1 MEIIIS
7 LVVLVILE
15 LILGIDNL
23 IFVSIIISRTHN
35 NIKERLRKCWV
46 VCGLIIRSI
55 LLAGLS
61 WLLAQKG
68 HTIMTIFGNNLD
80 LASIVMISGGI
91 FLIWK
96 TVKEIHE
103 KFEKDEHHN
112 TKTHVL
118 NFKQAVT
125 QIVLIDTIFS
135 FDSVITAGG
144 TAKVLWVMITAV
156 SIAMVAMFFFSEYI
170 ATFIQKHPTIK
181 ILALSFLVMIG
192 FTLVV
197 EGWNAHD
204 AEHLHLK
211 NYVYFSMGFA
221 LIVEMINLKLSRK

>member
-1 MEIIIS
+1 LEIAIS
-7 LVVLVILE
+7 LLVLVVLE

-23 IFVSIIISRTHN
+23 IFVSIIISRTKN
-35 NIKERLRKCWV
+35 NLKEKLRKYWI

-55 LLAGLS
+55 LLCGLS

-68 HTIMTIFGNNLD
+68 HTIITIFGNGLD

-112 TKTHVL
+112 TKTHPL
-118 NFKQAVT
+118 DFKQAVT
-125 QIVLIDTIFS
+125 QIILIDTIFS

-170 ATFIQKHPTIK
+170 ATFIQQHPTIK

-197 EGWNAHD
+197 EGWNSHE

>member
-7 LVVLVILE
+7 LVVLVLLE

-80 LASIVMISGGI
+80 LASMVMISGGI

-112 TKTHVL
+112 KKTHAL

>member
-7 LVVLVILE
+7 LVVLVLLE

-61 WLLAQKG
+61 WLLSQKG

-80 LASIVMISGGI
+80 LASMVMISGGI

-112 TKTHVL
+112 KKTHAL

>member
-35 NIKERLRKCWV
+35 NIKEKLRKCWV

-55 LLAGLS
+55 LLCGLS

-80 LASIVMISGGI
+80 LASLVMISGGI

-112 TKTHVL
+112 MKTHTL

-156 SIAMVAMFFFSEYI
+156 CIAMIAMFFFSEYI
-170 ATFIQKHPTIK
+170 ATFIQQHPTIK

>member
-1 MEIIIS
+1 
-7 LVVLVILE
+7 
-15 LILGIDNL
+15 
-23 IFVSIIISRTHN
+23 
-35 NIKERLRKCWV
+35 
-46 VCGLIIRSI
+46 
-55 LLAGLS
+55 
-61 WLLAQKG
+61 
-68 HTIMTIFGNNLD
+68 MTIFGNNLD
-80 LASIVMISGGI
+80 LASMVMISGGI

-112 TKTHVL
+112 KKTHAL

>member
-1 MEIIIS
+1 
-7 LVVLVILE
+7 
-15 LILGIDNL
+15 
-23 IFVSIIISRTHN
+23 
-35 NIKERLRKCWV
+35 
-46 VCGLIIRSI
+46 
-55 LLAGLS
+55 
-61 WLLAQKG
+61 
-68 HTIMTIFGNNLD
+68 MTIFGNNLD
-80 LASIVMISGGI
+80 LASMVMISGGI

-112 TKTHVL
+112 KKTHAL

-204 AEHLHLK
+204 SEHLHLK

>member
-7 LVVLVILE
+7 LVVLVLLE

-112 TKTHVL
+112 TKTHTL